1 MEKRLKD
8 LVGEDDTGESF
19 SGISSA
25 DYVRVVHADKKLNV
39 GKQKVGVIVAEGEIL
54 DGEQPPG
61 TIGGEST
68 AHLIRDARQDKDI
81 KALVL
86 RVDSPG
92 GSVLA
97 SEQIYRELR
106 GAARRGQ
113 AGGGV
118 DERLRGLGRLL
129 HLRPGR

>member
-1 MEKRLKD
+1 M
-8 LVGEDDTGESF
+8 
-19 SGISSA
+19 
-25 DYVRVVHADKKLNV
+25 VHADKRLSV
-39 GKQKVGVIVAEGEIL
+39 GRQKVGVIVASGEIL

-68 AHLIRDARQDKDI
+68 ARLIREARHDKDI
-81 KALVL
+81 KAVVL

-106 GAARRGQ
+106 GAARGRQ
-113 AGGGV
+113 AGGGLH
-118 DERLRGLGRLL
+118 ERLRGLRRLL
-129 HLRPGR
+129 HLGARG